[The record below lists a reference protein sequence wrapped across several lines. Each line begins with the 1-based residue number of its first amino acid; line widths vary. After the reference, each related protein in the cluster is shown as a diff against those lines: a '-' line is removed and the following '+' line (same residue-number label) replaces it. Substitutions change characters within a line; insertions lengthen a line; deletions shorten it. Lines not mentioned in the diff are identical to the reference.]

1 MELTGNNEMI
11 TSRELLEKINEF
23 REKEYQEK
31 AKAGTLTKK
40 ENLSGRY
47 SKLRHNDLLKI
58 IFRKKA

>member
-1 MELTGNNEMI
+1 MI

-40 ENLSGRY
+40 ENL
-47 SKLRHNDLLKI
+47 LLNFFYYLCSNKQ
-58 IFRKKA
+58 